1 LTNDGTV
8 FYFRSNKDAPRYK
21 IVRYDLSK
29 PEEGFVDIVP
39 QAEDVLRSSL
49 VVNKDKLVLKYMHD
63 VKSVLLVHDLKS
75 GKFLNEIP
83 IPIGTI
89 GSVAGRRVDEELF
102 FSFNSFLSPS
112 TIYRYNFA
120 TKDEEQRL
128 SIFRRA
134 KVTNFDADLFEV
146 KQVFFESKDGTKI
159 PMFVSHKKGL
169 VLDGSNPVLL
179 YGYGGFSISI
189 QSSYLSSN
197 IVFMQHLGGIVV
209 YANLRGGGEYGEEW
223 HKAGMLL
230 NKQNVFDDFQY
241 AAKYLIKE
249 KYTRPGRISIYGGSN
264 GGLLVGAC
272 VNQAPELFGAAIA
285 SVGVMDM
292 LRFHKFTLGH
302 GWQSDY
308 GKPDE
313 NKEDFENLLR
323 YSPLHNVSTAH
334 PYPPVALFTSSHD
347 DRVVPLHSYKYI
359 AELQHT
365 AGPLTSNPLL
375 IRVDTKAGHGAGKPI
390 DKQIAESTDRFSFI
404 ATALDIEWRD

>member
-1 LTNDGTV
+1 MANDGTV
-8 FYFRSNKDAPRYK
+8 FYFQTNKDAPRYK

-39 QAEDVLRSSL
+39 QVEDVLSSSL
-49 VVNKDKLVLKYMHD
+49 VVNEDKLVLEYMHD

-102 FSFNSFLSPS
+102 LSFTSFLNPS
-112 TIYRYNFA
+112 TIYRYNF
-120 TKDEEQRL
+120 TEDKEQRL
-128 SIFRRA
+128 SVFKNS

-159 PMFVSHKKGL
+159 PMFISHKKGL
-169 VLDGSNPVLL
+169 VLDGNNPVYL
-179 YGYGGFSISI
+179 YGYGGFSIPI
-189 QSSYLSSN
+189 QASYIPSA
-197 IVFMQHLGGIVV
+197 IVFMQNLGGVSV
-209 YANLRGGGEYGEEW
+209 FVNLRGGGEYGEEW

-241 AAKYLIKE
+241 AAKHLIKE
-249 KYTRPGRISIYGGSN
+249 KYTRPGRISIHGGSN

-272 VNQAPELFGAAIA
+272 VNQAPELFGAAVA

-292 LRFHKFTLGH
+292 LRFHKFTIGH
-302 GWQSDY
+302 AWQSDY
-308 GKPDE
+308 GKPDD
-313 NKEDFENLLR
+313 NKEDFENLHR
-323 YSPLHNVSTAH
+323 YSPLHNVSTTH
-334 PYPPVALFTSSHD
+334 SYPPVALFTSSHD

-365 AGPLTSNPLL
+365 AGPLTNSPLL

-390 DKQIAESTDRFSFI
+390 DKRIAEITDQFSFI
-404 ATALDIEWRD
+404 ATAMDVEWRD